1 MEDPAADS
9 GTAKEPLL
17 ADTVK
22 RVGLNVAEEKA
33 SAEKAAAEKVAKE
46 NAAEQAKAAAEQAKA
61 AAEKADARYAAAV
74 AEEQEQEEPKGQV
87 MDVCASFS

>member
-9 GTAKEPLL
+9 GTAKEALL
-17 ADTVK
+17 ANTVK
-22 RVGLNVAEEKA
+22 RVRLDVAVEKA
-33 SAEKAAAEKVAKE
+33 GAEKAAAEKVAAE
-46 NAAEQAKAAAEQAKA
+46 NAAERAKA

-87 MDVCASFS
+87 KDVGASFS